1 MNVFTTWLSL
11 LTNSKLTTVMGD
23 LEMAPL
29 SRVQSWPMD
38 KEEDECR
45 CCVKYKIYL
54 FFTFQLNVTNS
65 LLVWIFISLGQTTQ
79 DEHLIALY
87 KMLHNET

>member
-1 MNVFTTWLSL
+1 M
-11 LTNSKLTTVMGD
+11 KH
-23 LEMAPL
+23 
-29 SRVQSWPMD
+29 SWPMD

-54 FFTFQLNVTNS
+54 FFTCQQDLTNS
-65 LLVWIFISLGQTTQ
+65 WLVWIFIGVGQTTQ